1 MLLTTDV
8 KLFTGT
14 STKYLAEDIADHYG
28 QQLGKIDVLRFSD
41 GEFQPEIKESVRGSF
56 TFVIQNTNAPG
67 DNLLELLMM
76 IDAFKRASADY
87 ITAVIPYFGYAR
99 QDRKDRPRVGIGAK
113 LVANLLTAAGADRVM
128 TMDLHAG
135 QIQGFFDIPVD
146 HLNGSAIFVPYIQK
160 QKWDNLCFASPDVG
174 SVKRA
179 RIYAQ
184 HFNAEMVICDKY
196 RKRAN
201 EIAEMTLIG
210 SVEGK
215 DVVLVDDMIDT
226 GGTLCNAASMV
237 MDRGAK
243 SVRAI
248 CTHPVLSGKA
258 YENIEGSQ
266 LSELIVTNTLP
277 LNPAY
282 KGKKIKVLSVAKLFA
297 QAIRNTH
304 EHKSIHSLFLTPS
317 V

>member
-1 MLLTTDV
+1 MLPVDV
-8 KLFTGT
+8 KLFSGT
-14 STKYLAEDIADHYG
+14 ATQYLAEEIADYYG
-28 QQLGKIDVLRFSD
+28 QGLGKMDVLQFSD

-56 TFVIQNTNAPG
+56 VFLIQSTPPPS
-67 DNLLELLMM
+67 DNLMELLMM
-76 IDAFKRASADY
+76 IDAAKRASAEY
-87 ITAVIPYFGYAR
+87 IVAVIPYFGYAR
-99 QDRKDRPRVGIGAK
+99 QDRKDRPRVGIAAK

-146 HLNGSAIFVPYIQK
+146 HLNGSAIFLPFIQK
-160 QKWDNLCFASPDVG
+160 QKWTNLCFASPDVG

-179 RIYAQ
+179 RLYAQ
-184 HFNAEMVICDKY
+184 HFNADMVICDKY

-215 DVVLVDDMIDT
+215 NVVLVDDMIDT
-226 GGTLCNAASMV
+226 GGTLCNAANLLMEK
-237 MDRGAK
+237 GAT

-248 CTHPVLSGKA
+248 CTHAVLSGKA
-258 YENIEGSQ
+258 IENIEKSQ
-266 LSELIVTNTLP
+266 LQELIVSNTLP
-277 LNPAY
+277 PGD
-282 KGKKIKVLSVAKLFA
+282 KSKKIKSLSVAKLFA

-304 EHKSIHSLFLTPS
+304 EHKSINSLFLTPS

>member
-1 MLLTTDV
+1 MLLTPDV

-14 STKYLAEDIADHYG
+14 ATQYLAEEIADYYG
-28 QQLGKIDVLRFSD
+28 QTLAKMDVLRFSD
-41 GEFQPEIKESVRGSF
+41 GEFQPEIKESIRGSF
-56 TFVIQNTNAPG
+56 VFIIQNTVPPG

-76 IDAFKRASADY
+76 IDACKRASADY

-113 LVANLLTAAGADRVM
+113 LVANLLVAAGAHRVM

-146 HLNGSAIFVPYIQK
+146 HLSGSAIFLPFIQK

-201 EIAEMTLIG
+201 EIAEMILIG
-210 SVEGK
+210 NVEGK
-215 DVVLVDDMIDT
+215 NMVLVDDMIDT
-226 GGTLCNAASMV
+226 GGTLCNAANLLMEK
-237 MDRGAK
+237 GAK

-248 CTHPVLSGKA
+248 CTHAVLSGKA
-258 YENIEGSQ
+258 FENIENSK

-277 LNPAY
+277 L
-282 KGKKIKVLSVAKLFA
+282 KTQSKKIKVLSVAKLFA
-297 QAIRNTH
+297 QAIRNAH
-304 EHKSIHSLFLTPS
+304 EHKSINSLFLTPS

>member
-1 MLLTTDV
+1 MALPIDV
-8 KLFTGT
+8 KLFSGSATQ
-14 STKYLAEDIADHYG
+14 YLAEDIADHYG
-28 QQLGKIDVLRFSD
+28 QGLGKMDVLQFSD

-56 TFVIQNTNAPG
+56 VFIIQSTAPPA
-67 DNLLELLMM
+67 DNLMELLMM
-76 IDAFKRASADY
+76 IDAVKRASADY
-87 ITAVIPYFGYAR
+87 IVAVIPYFGYAR
-99 QDRKDRPRVGIGAK
+99 QDRKDRPRVGIAAK

-146 HLNGSAIFVPYIQK
+146 HLNGSAIFLPYIQK
-160 QKWDNLCFASPDVG
+160 QKWSNLCFASPDVG

-184 HFNAEMVICDKY
+184 YFNADMVICDKY

-201 EIAEMTLIG
+201 EVAEMTLIG

-226 GGTLCNAASMV
+226 GGTLCNAASLLMEK
-237 MDRGAK
+237 GAK

-248 CTHPVLSGKA
+248 CTHAVLSGKA
-258 YENIEGSQ
+258 HENIEKSQ
-266 LSELIVTNTLP
+266 LSEMIVTNTLP
-277 LNPAY
+277 LQHESP
-282 KGKKIKVLSVAKLFA
+282 KIKQLSVGKLFA

-304 EHKSIHSLFLTPS
+304 EHKSINSLFLTPS
-317 V
+317 I

>member
-8 KLFTGT
+8 KLFTG
-14 STKYLAEDIADHYG
+14 SATKYLATEIADFYG
-28 QQLGKIDVLRFSD
+28 QDLGKMDVLQFSD

-56 TFVIQNTNAPG
+56 VFIIQSTNPPA
-67 DNLLELLMM
+67 DNLMELLMM
-76 IDAFKRASADY
+76 IDAAKRASADY
-87 ITAVIPYFGYAR
+87 IVAVIPYFGYAR
-99 QDRKDRPRVGIGAK
+99 QDRKDRPRVGIAAK
-113 LVANLLTAAGADRVM
+113 LVANLLTAAGANRVM

-146 HLNGSAIFVPYIQK
+146 HLSGSAIFLPYVKK
-160 QKWDNLCFASPDVG
+160 QKWNNLCFASPDVG

-179 RIYAQ
+179 RVYAQ
-184 HFNAEMVICDKY
+184 YFNADMVICDKY
-196 RKRAN
+196 RKKAN
-201 EIAEMTLIG
+201 EVAEMTLIG

-226 GGTLCNAASMV
+226 GGTLCNAANLLMEK
-237 MDRGAK
+237 GAT
-243 SVRAI
+243 SVRAL

-258 YENIEGSQ
+258 YENIEKSA
-266 LSELIVTNTLP
+266 LKELIVTNTLP
-277 LNPAY
+277 L
-282 KGKKIKVLSVAKLFA
+282 KQESKKIKTLSVGKLFS

-304 EHKSIHSLFLTPS
+304 EHKSINSLFLTPS

>member
-1 MLLTTDV
+1 MVVTDV
-8 KLFTGT
+8 KLFSGT
-14 STKYLAEDIADHYG
+14 NSRYLADEIADFYG
-28 QQLGKIDVLRFSD
+28 QPLGKMDVLKFSD
-41 GEFQPEIKESVRGSF
+41 GEIQPEIKESVRGSF
-56 TFVIQNTNAPG
+56 VFIIQNTNAPG

-76 IDAFKRASADY
+76 IDTVKRASADY
-87 ITAVIPYFGYAR
+87 IAAVIPYFGYAR

-113 LVANLLTAAGADRVM
+113 LVANLLQAAGADRIM

-146 HLNGSAIFVPYIQK
+146 HLNSSAIILPYIQK
-160 QKWDNLCFASPDVG
+160 NKWTNLCFASPDVG
-174 SVKRA
+174 SVKRT

-184 HFNAEMVICDKY
+184 YFNADMVICDKY
-196 RKRAN
+196 RKKAN

-226 GGTLCNAASMV
+226 GGTLCNAAQLI
-237 MDRGAK
+237 MDKGAK

-258 YENIEGSQ
+258 YENIEKSA

-277 LNPAY
+277 IEAD
-282 KGKKIKVLSVAKLFA
+282 KSSKIKVLSVGKLFA
-297 QAIRNTH
+297 QAIRNAH
-304 EHKSIHSLFLTPS
+304 EHKSINSLFITPS

>member
-8 KLFTGT
+8 KIFTGRA
-14 STKYLAEDIADHYG
+14 TKYLAEDIADHYG
-28 QQLGKIDVLRFSD
+28 QPLGKMDVLQFSD

-56 TFVIQNTNAPG
+56 VFIIQSTNPPG
-67 DNLLELLMM
+67 DNLMELLMM
-76 IDAFKRASADY
+76 IDAAKRASADY

-99 QDRKDRPRVGIGAK
+99 QDRKDRPRVGIAAK

-135 QIQGFFDIPVD
+135 QIQGFFDIPLD
-146 HLNGSAIFVPYIQK
+146 HLNASAIFLPYIQK

-174 SVKRA
+174 SVKRD

-184 HFNAEMVICDKY
+184 QFNANMVICDKY
-196 RKRAN
+196 RKKAN

-210 SVEGK
+210 NVK
-215 DVVLVDDMIDT
+215 DQNVILVDDMIDT
-226 GGTLCNAASMV
+226 GGTLCNAA
-237 MDRGAK
+237 DLLLKNGAK

-248 CTHPVLSGKA
+248 CTHAVLSGKA
-258 YENIEGSQ
+258 HENIDKSR
-266 LSELIVTNTLP
+266 LSELIVTNSLP
-277 LNPAY
+277 L
-282 KGKKIKVLSVAKLFA
+282 KVKSKKIKQLSVAKLFA

-304 EHKSIHSLFLTPS
+304 EHKSINSLFLTQS

>member
-8 KLFTGT
+8 KIFTGRA
-14 STKYLAEDIADHYG
+14 TKYLAEDIADHYG
-28 QQLGKIDVLRFSD
+28 QPLGKMDVLQFSD

-56 TFVIQNTNAPG
+56 VFIIQSTNPPG
-67 DNLLELLMM
+67 DNLMELLMM
-76 IDAFKRASADY
+76 IDAAKRASADY

-99 QDRKDRPRVGIGAK
+99 QDRKDRPRVGIAAK

-135 QIQGFFDIPVD
+135 QIQGFFDIPLD
-146 HLNGSAIFVPYIQK
+146 HLNASAIFLPYIQK

-184 HFNAEMVICDKY
+184 QFNANMVICDKY
-196 RKRAN
+196 RKKAN

-210 SVEGK
+210 NVK
-215 DVVLVDDMIDT
+215 DQNVILVDDMIDT
-226 GGTLCNAASMV
+226 GGTLCNAA
-237 MDRGAK
+237 DLLLKNGAK

-248 CTHPVLSGKA
+248 CTHAVLSGKA
-258 YENIEGSQ
+258 YENIDKSR
-266 LSELIVTNTLP
+266 LSELIVTNSLP
-277 LNPAY
+277 LKN
-282 KGKKIKVLSVAKLFA
+282 KSKKIKQLSVAKLFA
-297 QAIRNTH
+297 QAVRNTH
-304 EHKSIHSLFLTPS
+304 EHKSINSLFLTQS